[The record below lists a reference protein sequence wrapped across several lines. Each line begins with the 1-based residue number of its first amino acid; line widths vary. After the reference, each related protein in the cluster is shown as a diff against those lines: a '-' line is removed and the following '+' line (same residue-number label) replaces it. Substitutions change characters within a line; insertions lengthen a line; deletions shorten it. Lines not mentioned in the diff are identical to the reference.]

1 MKTFLKISVEKRY
14 HFLFKSQFKAQVVD
28 SADSSSEEKWTE
40 NLDKLQRELQELHVT
55 SKEERQLIVG
65 VFPPLSKRDKTRP
78 LTVATNIQ
86 NDNHL
91 ESTHK
96 Y

>member
-1 MKTFLKISVEKRY
+1 MLCPNKRRSRVDRKLHEAFDIRSLFELRNAVKTFLKISVEKRY

-55 SKEERQLIVG
+55 SKEER
-65 VFPPLSKRDKTRP
+65 
-78 LTVATNIQ
+78 
-86 NDNHL
+86 
-91 ESTHK
+91 
-96 Y
+96 